1 MAGYKAQVRLPEQQ
15 AERLAGLYAQLLDPT
30 PAVSSSETPDGW
42 LLELYFDAEP
52 PLAEL
57 RQVAAEY
64 IGSPVAEAI
73 TVEPLP
79 DEDWVAVTQRGLHP
93 IRAGRFLI
101 HGSHDRERAKDEP
114 YAIEIEAGQAF
125 GTAHHGTTRGCLVM
139 IDRLA
144 KRGGVSRVLDLGTG
158 SAVLAIAAAKCL
170 SHRVL
175 ATDIDPVAVRVAREN
190 CERNGAKGRVRLQ
203 VAAGLSHP
211 AIRCAAPFGVVTAN
225 ILAKP
230 LIQLAPAIR
239 HAVADGGHLI
249 LSGLLDSQA
258 REVTA
263 RYKALGFTL
272 ASRLFLDGWATLHL
286 RG

>member
-15 AERLAGLYAQLLDPT
+15 AERLAGLYAELLDPA
-30 PAVSSSETPDGW
+30 PAISSGETPDGW

-57 RQVAAEY
+57 RQVAAEHLGAGIADA
-64 IGSPVAEAI
+64 IG
-73 TVEPLP
+73 VEPLP

-93 IRAGRFLI
+93 IRAGRFLV
-101 HGSHDRERAKDEP
+101 HGSHDRARVKDEP
-114 YAIEIEAGQAF
+114 FAIEIEAGQAF
-125 GTAHHGTTRGCLVM
+125 GTAHHGTTRGCLMM

-144 KRGGVSRVLDLGTG
+144 KRGSVSRVLDLGTG
-158 SAVLAIAAAKCL
+158 SAVLAIAAARTL
-170 SHRVL
+170 SRHVL

-203 VAAGLSHP
+203 VAAGLAHP
-211 AIRCAAPFGVVTAN
+211 AIRSAAPFDVVTAN
-225 ILAKP
+225 ILARP

-239 HAVADGGHLI
+239 QVVARGGHLV

-263 RYKALGFTL
+263 QYRARGFTL
-272 ASRLFLDGWATLHL
+272 ASRLFLEGWATLHL